1 MSVTSPFV
9 VEQLSNGLTVVIE
22 VMPHVQS
29 AACGFLARTGAR
41 DDPPELAGVSHFL
54 EHMMFKGTALRT
66 WEQVNVE
73 FDEMGSY
80 YNAYTSK
87 DRTFYYGWVQTG
99 DLQRQLELLADM
111 MRSTL
116 PQDQFDMEKNVVL
129 EEIAMSR
136 DDLGSV
142 AYDYLHEQL
151 YAGTPLAW
159 PVLGWERTIKDMTRE
174 GMWEYFTRRYAP
186 NNLILVVAGNVEPT
200 DVLRMAQRACGDW
213 PHVDSLGTDRRSPPF
228 RTGVATQQVDRF
240 RQQAVLLAFPS
251 VGATDSLYE
260 TAEATAA
267 ILGGENSRF
276 YWNIV
281 QKGIS
286 PRAGAF
292 HEEYQDFGMIV
303 LFGLC
308 EPENCEKLLDA
319 MREEAARLAADG
331 PQEKELRRVKNLRR
345 TSLANESEAPFY
357 RLGQLADDMDYRGR
371 PRPAEDRLA
380 AVDAVSAES
389 VAEYLR
395 RWPITGPGYLVSVGP
410 RVWPA

>member
-1 MSVTSPFV
+1 
-9 VEQLSNGLTVVIE
+9 
-22 VMPHVQS
+22 
-29 AACGFLARTGAR
+29 
-41 DDPPELAGVSHFL
+41 
-54 EHMMFKGTALRT
+54 
-66 WEQVNVE
+66 
-73 FDEMGSY
+73 
-80 YNAYTSK
+80 
-87 DRTFYYGWVQTG
+87 
-99 DLQRQLELLADM
+99 M

-142 AYDYLHEQL
+142 AYDYLHERL
-151 YAGTPLAW
+151 YADTPLAW
-159 PVLGWERTIKDMTRE
+159 PVLGWERTIEGMTRE
-174 GMWEYFTRRYAP
+174 GMGEYFARRYAP
-186 NNLILVVAGNVEPT
+186 NNLILVVAGNVEPA
-200 DVLRMAQRACGDW
+200 DVIQMAQRACGDW
-213 PHVDSLGTDRRSPPF
+213 PRVERLGTDRRPPRF
-228 RTGVATQQVDRF
+228 QTGVATQQVDRF

-251 VGATDSLYE
+251 VGATDPLYE
-260 TAEATAA
+260 TAEAAAA

-276 YWNIV
+276 YWNIM

-286 PRAGAF
+286 PRAGTF
-292 HEEYQDFGMIV
+292 HEEYQDFGMTV

-308 EPENCEKLLDA
+308 EPETCEKLLDA
-319 MREEAARLAADG
+319 MREEAARLAKDG

-357 RLGQLADDMDYRGR
+357 RLGQLVDDMDYRGK

-395 RWPITGPGYLVSVGP
+395 KCPIVGQGYLVSVGP